1 MMVLFR
7 YVNMWNSSLTLRALR
22 AGGKLLHW
30 LTRQPR
36 WILYCT
42 VLYCTVLYCTVLQ
55 AAALAHPPAQV
66 KTAVSERIVLTDAF
80 QIQGRGDLQA
90 V

>member
-1 MMVLFR
+1 MVL
-7 YVNMWNSSLTLRALR
+7 LTVPHL
-22 AGGKLLHW
+22 AGMVQVCEHVELEPDAASTEG
-30 LTRQPR
+30 RG
-36 WILYCT
+36 
-42 VLYCTVLYCTVLQ
+42 Q

>member
-1 MMVLFR
+1 MELEPDAA
-7 YVNMWNSSLTLRALR
+7 SAE
-22 AGGKLLHW
+22 GGG
-30 LTRQPR
+30 
-36 WILYCT
+36 
-42 VLYCTVLYCTVLQ
+42 Q

-66 KTAVSERIVLTDAF
+66 PALDSNIKKILLTDAF

>member
-1 MMVLFR
+1 MELEPDAA
-7 YVNMWNSSLTLRALR
+7 SAE
-22 AGGKLLHW
+22 GGG
-30 LTRQPR
+30 
-36 WILYCT
+36 
-42 VLYCTVLYCTVLQ
+42 Q

-66 KTAVSERIVLTDAF
+66 PAHDSNIKKILLQTDAF